1 MLQFSTHPRY
11 HLLRCSWFGCFL
23 GFGLLTTHAQI
34 ASSAPLRKYS
44 QSSITLQ
51 GNTSLQESTITL
63 QVSNE
68 KLSSVFDRIEKQS
81 HFVFVYSNDEINTT
95 QRISL
100 HVQQKQLNEVL
111 NELSGKFG
119 FTFEILKD
127 KIILKGN
134 AESKASDQ
142 AHTILPGEML
152 NSLEARLNA
161 TRSQFADITI
171 TGKVIS
177 ENGEGMP
184 GVSVSIKGT
193 TIGASTTVDGSY
205 TLKVPDSQANGVL
218 VFSFIGYVSEEVAIS
233 GRTKIDITLLPDIQS
248 LSEVV
253 VVGYGTQQRKDLT
266 SSVATLGKTDIESRP
281 TTNAYQAMQGLA
293 ANVTIQQNTAEPG
306 AVPVFNIRGVG
317 SFSSNNEPLI
327 IIDGLIAGSL
337 GMANLNPNDIE
348 NITIL
353 KDASSA
359 AIYGSQAGSGVV
371 LITTKKGK
379 TDQKPTV
386 RYSTLIGWQ
395 NPTTLPKA
403 VEGWEFMTLKNE
415 ALINS
420 SLSPQFSPQQIQEQ
434 REKGSYPWMLDEEFR
449 KNAPQIKHDLS
460 VSGGGKNT
468 TYMASFGYLDQDNML
483 NNKYVRDAGN
493 EFYYKRYNARLN
505 LTTQINKMLSVTVNT
520 AYAKASTR
528 STPFSMGNIIRDAL
542 RTPRIYPLVN
552 EDGTFPTTASF
563 SNNNLALL
571 SQGGFNLMETDNLV
585 GTLDATLTPLEGLR
599 FNMNMSGN
607 FFQYNQQTQIRAFTY
622 SSPYPSDPP
631 RNNEQVKQAWR
642 DYNTNIYFTGQ
653 YEKQIGKHS
662 AKVLA
667 GYRSDYSSS
676 TSFNYEGKFYPELYS
691 RQLNG
696 VPLNSSLVLQGDF
709 LRNAQGQIQGGITD
723 YARMAN
729 PQLGVLNSVFGRL
742 NYGYGDRYLFEFTWR
757 YDGSSKL
764 APQSRWLFYP
774 AASVAW
780 RLTSE
785 PFMGDIADRFGTV
798 KIRASYGKV
807 GNSGIGGYLFIPR
820 ISPVSGAYTFNNVSV
835 GGVNI
840 QPFNP
845 ELRWASV
852 TNANIGADFELLK
865 NSLTVSLDYFRSIN
879 EGNYYAPVVPGTFGQ
894 SSPVQNFATVLNRGW
909 EIAATYNL
917 VTGPVKHS
925 FSANLADNFNTI
937 QKLGTDEIN
946 EADSRTIQRERFPI
960 SSYYMYK
967 NDGLFQ
973 TYEQIQNS
981 ALQPFAQNG
990 QPQPG
995 DIKFVDKNGDGVIDA
1010 NDRFIMGN
1018 PFPRYTYGFTYRA
1031 SYKGIDLT
1039 IFLQGV
1045 GQRSQYLR
1053 GDAVEAFHNNE
1064 EHLYVQHKDRWTPTN
1079 PGATYPRLT
1088 ATVGANSNN
1097 VVYSDYW
1104 LYDTR
1109 YLRVKNLQVG
1119 YSFPKEWL
1127 DKVSIGSARIYV
1139 SGQNLLT
1146 WVPQRFRRLGIDP
1159 EFTQFGNNLSYPI
1172 ANYSAI
1178 AGRSYPNSRVVA
1190 IGLDV
1195 SF

>member
-23 GFGLLTTHAQI
+23 GFGLLTTHAQV
-34 ASSAPLRKYS
+34 ASSAPLRTYAK
-44 QSSITLQ
+44 SSVQIK
-51 GNTSLQESTITL
+51 ESTITL
-63 QVSNE
+63 EVSNE
-68 KLSSVFDRIEKQS
+68 KLSSVLEKIEKQS
-81 HFVFVYSNDEINTT
+81 HYVFVYSNDEVNAT

-100 HVQQKQLNEVL
+100 RVKQKQLNEVL

-134 AESKASDQ
+134 TESRATDPAQ
-142 AHTILPGEML
+142 TILPGEML
-152 NSLEARLNA
+152 NSLEARVN
-161 TRSQFADITI
+161 TVRSQFADITI
-171 TGKVIS
+171 TGKVTN
-177 ENGEGMP
+177 ENGETMP

-193 TIGASTTVDGSY
+193 TLGTTTIADGTY
-205 TLKVPDSQANGVL
+205 VLKVPESQANTTL

-233 GRTKIDITLLPDIQS
+233 GRTTIDVALVPDIQS
-248 LSEVV
+248 LNEVV
-253 VVGYGTQQRKDLT
+253 VVGYGTQQRKNLT
-266 SSVATLGKTDIESRP
+266 SSVATVGKTDIENRP

-293 ANVTIQQNTAEPG
+293 ANVTVQQNNAEPG

-337 GMANLNPNDIE
+337 GMANLNPSDIE

-359 AIYGSQAGSGVV
+359 AIYGSQAGNGVV
-371 LITTKKGK
+371 LVTTKRGK

-403 VEGWEFMTLKNE
+403 VEAWEFMTLKNE
-415 ALINS
+415 ALVNS
-420 SLSPQFSPQQIQEQ
+420 GLSPQFSPQQIQAQ
-434 REKGSYPWMLDEEFR
+434 RDRGSYPWLLDEEFR
-449 KNAPQIKHDLS
+449 KNAPQVKHDVT

-468 TYMASFGYLDQDNML
+468 SYLASFGYLNQDNML

-505 LTTQINKMLSVTVNT
+505 LTTQVNKMLSVTVNT
-520 AYAKASTR
+520 AYAKALTR

-552 EDGTFPTTASF
+552 EDGTFPTTASL

-571 SQGGFNLMETDNLV
+571 SEGGFSLLETDNLV
-585 GTLDATLTPLEGLR
+585 GTLDATLTPLDGLR

-607 FFQYNQQTQIRAFTY
+607 FFQYNQQTQVRAFSY
-622 SSPYPSDPP
+622 NSPYPSDPP
-631 RNNEQVKQAWR
+631 RNNEQTKQAWR
-642 DYNTNIYFTGQ
+642 DYNTNIYFTGE
-653 YEKQIGKHS
+653 YEKQIGKHT
-662 AKVLA
+662 AKLLA
-667 GYRSDYSSS
+667 GYRSDYFSSGS
-676 TSFNYEGKFYPELYS
+676 SVLNGIFYPEVYA

-696 VPLNSSLVLQGDF
+696 VPLNGSLVLQGDF
-709 LRNAQGQIQGGITD
+709 LRNTDLDIQGGIID
-723 YARMAN
+723 YSRMVN
-729 PQLGVLNSVFGRL
+729 PQLAVLNSVFGRL
-742 NYGYGDRYLFEFTWR
+742 NYGYADRYLVEFTWR

-764 APQSRWLFYP
+764 APQNRWLFYP
-774 AASVAW
+774 AVSVAW
-780 RLTSE
+780 RLSNE
-785 PFMGDIADRFGTV
+785 PFMGDIANRFGNI
-798 KIRASYGKV
+798 KLRASYGKV
-807 GNSGIGGYLFIPR
+807 GNSGIGGYLYIPR
-820 ISPVSGAYTFNNVSV
+820 ILPVSGAYAFNNVSV

-840 QPFNP
+840 EPFNP

-852 TNANIGADFELLK
+852 TNTSVGADFELL
-865 NSLTVSLDYFRSIN
+865 NNRLTFSVDYFRAVN
-879 EGNYYAPVVPGTFGQ
+879 DGNYYSPVVPGTFGQ
-894 SSPVQNFATVLNRGW
+894 GSPVQNFATVLNRGW

-917 VTGPVKHS
+917 TTGDVKHS

-937 QKLGTDEIN
+937 QKLGADNITEV
-946 EADSRTIQRERFPI
+946 DSRTIQREGYPI
-960 SSYYMYK
+960 SAYYMYK
-967 NDGLFQ
+967 SDGLFQ

-981 ALQPFAQNG
+981 ASQPFAQNG

-995 DIKFVDKNGDGVIDA
+995 DIKFVDKNNDGVIDA

-1031 SYKGIDLT
+1031 GYKGIDLT

-1064 EHLYVQHKDRWTPTN
+1064 EHLFTQHMDRWTPTN
-1079 PGATYPRLT
+1079 PDATYPRLT
-1088 ATVGANSNN
+1088 ATVAANSNN

-1119 YSFPKEWL
+1119 YSFPTEWL
-1127 DKVSIGSARIYV
+1127 SKIKVGTARVYV

-1146 WVPQRFRRLGIDP
+1146 WVPDRFRRLGIDP
-1159 EFTQFGNNLSYPI
+1159 EFTQFSNNLSFS
-1172 ANYSAI
+1172 NYSAI
-1178 AGRSYPNSRVVA
+1178 AGRSYPNSRVMAV
-1190 IGLDV
+1190 GLDL